1 MRKGLVVLAAML
13 VGVASFAV
21 AAPAAPSGQTA
32 SDKTIVT
39 VASGD
44 KRFTTLVAL
53 VKQAGLVMTLNG
65 KGPFTVFAPTNAAFA
80 KLKAQAP
87 DTFAA
92 VGSDKALLK
101 KVLTYH
107 VLAKRVPSTAALA
120 AAKQNASVKTVQ
132 GESIKLSV
140 KSGKIVLNGSS
151 RVVVADVKASNGV
164 IHAIDAVLVPPSIA
178 KS

>member
-13 VGVASFAV
+13 VGVTSFAV
-21 AAPAAPSGQTA
+21 AASAAPSSQTA
-32 SDKTIVT
+32 SSKTIVA
-39 VASGD
+39 VAAGD
-44 KRFTTLVAL
+44 QRFT
-53 VKQAGLVMTLNG
+53 
-65 KGPFTVFAPTNAAFA
+65 TVFAPTNAAFA

-87 DTFAA
+87 DTFEA
-92 VGSDKALLK
+92 VSTDKALLT

-107 VLAKRVPSTAALA
+107 VLAKRVPGTAALA
-120 AAKQNASVKTVQ
+120 AAKQGASVKTVER
-132 GESIKLSV
+132 ESIKLSV

-178 KS
+178 KG